1 LKYARRFVVKKVV
14 VLALVTLALMVSC
27 YTNPETG
34 RKSLMLFNSAQE
46 ADLGLSAFQEIKSST
61 PRTTDAAQQELVER
75 VGRKISGVV
84 TLPNAQW
91 EYVCFKSEEPNAFCL
106 PGGKIGIY
114 TAILPITKNDAGL
127 AAVMGHEVAHATAR
141 HGGERMSEQLVTSLG
156 GMALEVALAN
166 KPEQTRALA
175 LTAYGVGTTL
185 GRALPH
191 SRAQELEADRMGLTY
206 MARAGYDPRE
216 AVAFWER
223 FKDYKGGGGGVPA
236 FLSTHPTDDRRI
248 AQLKNLLPDA
258 IKEYEKSGGTSS
270 GSNTGT
276 PRRGGRVREK

>member
-1 LKYARRFVVKKVV
+1 MKKFVI
-14 VLALVTLALMVSC
+14 LALMTLALMVSC

-34 RKSLMLFNSAQE
+34 RRGLMLIPSAQE
-46 ADLGLSAFQEIKSST
+46 AELGFSAFAEIKSTT
-61 PRTTDAAQQELVER
+61 PRTTDQAQQELVEK
-75 VGRKISGVV
+75 VGRRISGVV
-84 TLPNAQW
+84 SLPNAQW

-141 HGGERMSEQLVTSLG
+141 HGGERMSEQLLVSLG
-156 GMALEVALAN
+156 GLALDVALAE

-185 GRALPH
+185 GRTLPH

-216 AVAFWER
+216 AVEFWKR
-223 FKDYKGGGGGVPA
+223 FKNYKGGGSSVPA

-248 AQLKNLLPDA
+248 AQLQNLLPDA
-258 IKEYEKSGGTSS
+258 IKEFEKSGGQSS
-270 GSNTGT
+270 SDSSK
-276 PRRGGRVREK
+276 PRRSGRVRER